1 VRHGIQLE
9 DAAMHWFDPAAAP
22 PALLIG
28 YGPLRESALAAGIKA
43 LASDILH

>member
-9 DAAMHWFDPAAAP
+9 DAAGHWFDRDTAP

-28 YGPLRESALAAGIKA
+28 YGPLRESALAAGIRA
-43 LASDILH
+43 LAGDILH